1 MLSILPA
8 IIIAATITITT
19 GLIIYLVVAAI
30 VGLVAEFIIGW
41 RLPFGFIGA
50 IIAAL
55 VGIWLLTNVVQ
66 LNISGDPVFYGVPII
81 KALLGAIILVA
92 LWHLLTY
99 RTWHRRRRYYCR
111 QATAYTGDQRDCH
124 DDDDRDRYH
133 QRFHGRFRRAK

>member
-30 VGLVAEFIIGW
+30 VGLVAEFITGW

-66 LNISGDPVFYGVPII
+66 LNISGDPVVYGVPII

-92 LWHLLTY
+92 LWHLLTS
-99 RTWHRRRRYYCR
+99 RAWRPRRRYSRRYR
-111 QATAYTGDQRDCH
+111 
-124 DDDDRDRYH
+124 DRDRY
-133 QRFHGRFRRAK
+133 

>member
-66 LNISGDPVFYGVPII
+66 LNINGDPVVYGVPII

-99 RTWHRRRRYYCR
+99 RAWHSRRRYYSR
-111 QATAYTGDQRDCH
+111 YRG
-124 DDDDRDRYH
+124 RDRY
-133 QRFHGRFRRAK
+133 